1 MDKELINTLSDL
13 LDEKLKPINNRLDK
27 LEESQNNILKK
38 LDTIENKLDLTY
50 EQVAL
55 NSEDIVSIKENLGD
69 IEYTTAKNSLDL
81 IKLKNIK
88 NKRG

>member
-1 MDKELINTLSDL
+1 MDKEILEI
-13 LDEKLKPINNRLDK
+13 LKAIQIDIKELKEGQNGIVNRLDRIEEK
-27 LEESQNNILKK
+27 LE
-38 LDTIENKLDLTY
+38 LTY
-50 EQVAL
+50 EQVIL

-69 IEYTTAKNSLDL
+69 IEYTATKNSLDL

>member
-1 MDKELINTLSDL
+1 MDKEILEI
-13 LDEKLKPINNRLDK
+13 LKAIQIDIKELKEGQNGIVNRLDRIEEK
-27 LEESQNNILKK
+27 LES
-38 LDTIENKLDLTY
+38 TY
-50 EQVAL
+50 EQVVL
-55 NSEDIVSIKENLGD
+55 NSEDIISIKENLGD